1 VSMVEVEDE
10 EGGDE
15 LMGSIRAAA
24 LGDEQDD
31 MSEKDYLDM
40 MQQIEEAVIAE
51 ILEQGSLAPPL
62 MCARVCQLSHH
73 CLAARAARLLWP
85 APFCLHPWAALSSQ
99 PRAPQLRRP
108 NN

>member
-1 VSMVEVEDE
+1 VSMVEVDDE

-31 MSEKDYLDM
+31 MSEEDYLDM

-62 MCARVCQLSHH
+62 LCARAWPMSHH
-73 CLAARAARLLWP
+73 CLAARAALLLWI
-85 APFCLHPWAALSSQ
+85 APLCLHPWAALSTQ
-99 PRAPQLRRP
+99 ARAPQLRRP